1 MNGCPLRDTESI
13 FCPLTV
19 FAAAGSFVLNLLRT
33 IGVDFY
39 QFLA

>member
-13 FCPLTV
+13 FCPLT
-19 FAAAGSFVLNLLRT
+19 FFAAGSFVLNLLRT